1 MPEIPELTVIA
12 EILERRV
19 VGRRITGVQV
29 LKPLVLRNLIP
40 AESPESVLVG
50 RSLAAAR
57 RHGKFICL
65 DLDAADRHMVI
76 NFMLLGRLYLCDPTK
91 RHLAKDHLALDLDNG
106 QQLRYHDEKTMG
118 KVYLVADLGQVPGLL
133 DTGPDALDP
142 DLTLERFLERL
153 RPFRGEIKGVLT
165 RGGCV
170 AGIGNAYADEILFRA
185 GIYPFRKRYA
195 LSLEE
200 QTRLYHAMRDVLTES
215 IPIVRE
221 LMGDDMREKPRR
233 FLAVHG
239 KKGQPCPVCGGTIS
253 EVRAARRGTNFC
265 RTCQPGTLVRN

>member
-12 EILERRV
+12 EILERCV
-19 VGRRITGVQV
+19 VGRQITAVQV

-40 AESPESVLVG
+40 GETPEGLLIG
-50 RSLAAAR
+50 RRLAAAR
-57 RHGKFICL
+57 RHGKFIRI
-65 DLDAADRHMVI
+65 DLDGANAQIVI
-76 NFMLLGRLYLCDPTK
+76 NFMLLGRLYLCDPAK
-91 RHLAKDHLALDLDNG
+91 RHLAKDHLALALDDG

-118 KVYLVADLGQVPGLL
+118 KVYLVDDLNLVPGLF
-133 DTGPDALDP
+133 DAGPDALDP
-142 DLTLERFLERL
+142 DLTLECFLDRL

-165 RGGCV
+165 RGACV

-195 LSLEE
+195 LSPEE

-265 RTCQPGTLVRN
+265 RKCQPGTLVRN